1 MDFKYTVEQE
11 EFRKE
16 IRTLIQSDPELLK
29 RVRHEEDSGIGWGPQ
44 TWKFM
49 QKVGAKGYLTPSWPK
64 KYGGLDKTPLER
76 HIAAEELSYHVGQG
90 AFGCGLGMAGPVI
103 LQNGSQEQK
112 DTYLPKIA
120 RAEIEFALGYT
131 EPQSGSD
138 LASLETR
145 AVRDGDHYIIN
156 GQKVFNTSTHYSHY
170 HWLAARTDQDA
181 PKHRGISMFI
191 VDLKNPGLTVS
202 PLTGMGKVRTNEVFY
217 DDVKV
222 PVSQLVGEENKGWQY
237 LVAALSYERNWF
249 VGNSLFYLES
259 YIKYL
264 QKTKRNGQYL
274 IDDPVLK
281 KEVGQL
287 AIDLEV
293 VRLFGLRIS
302 CMLDKGT
309 IPSYEAAMTKVF
321 GSETW
326 FQLLN
331 SWLHSLNLYGQLDAD
346 SERVIENGA
355 VMQGYFLGV
364 RSLLTR
370 GTNDIMKNM
379 IAINGL
385 GLPRK

>member
-1 MDFKYTVEQE
+1 M
-11 EFRKE
+11 
-16 IRTLIQSDPELLK
+16 
-29 RVRHEEDSGIGWGPQ
+29 
-44 TWKFM
+44 
-49 QKVGAKGYLTPSWPK
+49 
-64 KYGGLDKTPLER
+64 
-76 HIAAEELSYHVGQG
+76 
-90 AFGCGLGMAGPVI
+90 
-103 LQNGSQEQK
+103 
-112 DTYLPKIA
+112 
-120 RAEIEFALGYT
+120 
-131 EPQSGSD
+131 
-138 LASLETR
+138 
-145 AVRDGDHYIIN
+145 
-156 GQKVFNTSTHYSHY
+156 
-170 HWLAARTDQDA
+170 
-181 PKHRGISMFI
+181 
-191 VDLKNPGLTVS
+191 
-202 PLTGMGKVRTNEVFY
+202 
-217 DDVKV
+217 
-222 PVSQLVGEENKGWQY
+222 
-237 LVAALSYERNWF
+237 AALSYERNWF

-264 QKTKRNGQYL
+264 QKTKRHGKYL

-309 IPSYEAAMTKVF
+309 IPSYEAAMAKVF
-321 GSETW
+321 GSEKW

-346 SERVIENGA
+346 SEHAVENGA